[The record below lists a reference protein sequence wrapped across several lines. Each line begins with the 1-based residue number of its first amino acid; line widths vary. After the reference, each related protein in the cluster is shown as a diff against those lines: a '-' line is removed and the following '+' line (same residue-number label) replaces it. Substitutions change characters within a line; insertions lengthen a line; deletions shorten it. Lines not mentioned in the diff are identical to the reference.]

1 MLWAARSAASVGLS
15 AALRDLQAIW
25 LTIDRGKNS
34 MDIDSSARAILLELR
49 AKVESGG
56 EGGIYGD
63 RTKAL
68 HDIDALL
75 ANPSANQVK
84 LLLLPTANLQELSI
98 DCGWGSQF
106 NNLAAQLE
114 AVLGID

>member
-1 MLWAARSAASVGLS
+1 
-15 AALRDLQAIW
+15 
-25 LTIDRGKNS
+25 
-34 MDIDSSARAILLELR
+34 MDIDSSACAILLELR
-49 AKVESGG
+49 AKVEGGG

-75 ANPSANQVK
+75 ANPSVHQVK
-84 LLLLPTANLQELSI
+84 LLLLPTANLQELSM
-98 DCGWGSQF
+98 DCGWGSLF
-106 NNLAAQLE
+106 NDLAARLE

>member
-1 MLWAARSAASVGLS
+1 MAWSL
-15 AALRDLQAIW
+15 D
-25 LTIDRGKNS
+25 S
-34 MDIDSSARAILLELR
+34 MDIDSSARAILLDLR
-49 AKVESGG
+49 AKVEGGG

-63 RTKAL
+63 QTKAL
-68 HDIDALL
+68 HDIDSLL
-75 ANPSANQVK
+75 ANPSVYQVK

-106 NNLAAQLE
+106 NYLAAKLE